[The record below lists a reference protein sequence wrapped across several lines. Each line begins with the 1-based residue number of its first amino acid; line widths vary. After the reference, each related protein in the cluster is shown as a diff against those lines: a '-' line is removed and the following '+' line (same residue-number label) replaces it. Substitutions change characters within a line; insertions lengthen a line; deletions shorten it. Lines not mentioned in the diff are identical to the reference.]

1 MMRTQTP
8 KYVRPHTSVQ
18 CLDSFL
24 AISLQY
30 VTVMNIY
37 SSMDAAIILCIW
49 VVTAVCLYI
58 QTLLV
63 YDGVLEKCFWS
74 PGKSWNFLKLRV
86 GTL

>member
-1 MMRTQTP
+1 MRTQTP
-8 KYVRPHTSVQ
+8 KYVRPHSSVL

-63 YDGVLEKCFWS
+63 YDRVLEKCFWS
-74 PGKSWNFLKLRV
+74 PGKSWNF
-86 GTL
+86 